1 MLAIYKREL
10 RSYFTSPMGYI
21 FCGVFLVVNNLFF
34 YLYNI
39 YSQSSDLTGLFS
51 NMLFMLI
58 FIIPLLTMRS
68 FSEEMKQKTD
78 QLLLTSPVNISSI
91 VVGKFLAAMTVFIIA
106 LIGTLTWPLIVTMY
120 GNPAAYT
127 IIGNY
132 VAVIF
137 AVSTFI
143 AMGVFVSSL
152 TKSQIVAAII
162 SYCVFLGVYFLQS
175 LASVI
180 DQSFIQNMLNWLSIF
195 SRYQNLTLGLF
206 SLADIVYYISY
217 TVVFL
222 FLTTRVIE
230 KKRWA

>member
-21 FCGVFLVVNNLFF
+21 FCAVFLVVNNIFF
-34 YLYNI
+34 YLMNI
-39 YSQSSDLTGLFS
+39 YSQTSDLTSIFS
-51 NMLFMLI
+51 NMLFMLM

-68 FSEEMKQKTD
+68 LSEETKQKTD
-78 QLLLTSPVNISSI
+78 QLLLTAPVNIWQI
-91 VVGKFLAAMTVFIIA
+91 VTGKFLAAMTVFVIA
-106 LIGTLTWPLIVTMY
+106 LMGTLVWPVIVTMY

-127 IIGNY
+127 ILGNY

-143 AMGVFVSSL
+143 AIGVFISAL
-152 TKSQIVAAII
+152 TSSQIIAAIV
-162 SYCVFLGVYFLQS
+162 SFCVFLAIYFLQAI
-175 LASVI
+175 ASVV
-180 DQSFIQNMLNWLSIF
+180 DQPLVQNILNWISIF
-195 SRYQNLTLGLF
+195 SRYQNFTLGLF
-206 SLADIVYYISY
+206 SLADILYYISF

>member
-21 FCGVFLVVNNLFF
+21 FCAVFLLVNNLFF

-39 YSQSSDLTGLFS
+39 YSQSSDVTGVFS
-51 NMLFMLI
+51 NMLTVLI

-68 FSEEMKQKTD
+68 FSEESKQKTD
-78 QLLLTSPVNISSI
+78 QLLLTAPVNISSI
-91 VVGKFLAAMTVFIIA
+91 VVGKFLAAMSVFAIA

-120 GNPAAYT
+120 GNPAVST

-132 VAVIF
+132 VAILF
-137 AVSTFI
+137 ATATFI
-143 AMGVFVSSL
+143 AMGVFISSL
-152 TKSQIVAAII
+152 TQSQIIAAII
-162 SYCVFLGVYFLQS
+162 SFCVFLAVSLLQS
-175 LASVI
+175 LASVVDI
-180 DQSFIQNMLNWLSIF
+180 AFVQNLLNWLSIF
-195 SRYQNLTLGLF
+195 ARYQNLTIGLF
-206 SLADIVYYISY
+206 SLADIVYYFSY

-222 FLTTRVIE
+222 FLTTRIIE

>member
-21 FCGVFLVVNNLFF
+21 FCAVFLLVNNLFF

-39 YSQSSDLTGLFS
+39 YSQSSDVTGVFS
-51 NMLFMLI
+51 NMLTVLI

-68 FSEEMKQKTD
+68 FSEESKQKTD
-78 QLLLTSPVNISSI
+78 QLLLTAPINISSI
-91 VVGKFLAAMTVFIIA
+91 VVGKFLAAMSVFVIA

-120 GNPAAYT
+120 GNPAVST

-132 VAVIF
+132 VAIIF
-137 AVSTFI
+137 AASTFI
-143 AMGVFVSSL
+143 AMGVFISSL
-152 TKSQIVAAII
+152 TQSQIIAAIV
-162 SYCVFLGVYFLQS
+162 SFCAFLAVSLLQS
-175 LASVI
+175 LASVVDI
-180 DQSFIQNMLNWLSIF
+180 AFVQNLLNWLSIF
-195 SRYQNLTLGLF
+195 ARYQNLTIGLF
-206 SLADIVYYISY
+206 SLADIVYYLSFS
-217 TVVFL
+217 VVFL